1 MLRGVGGEARLRD
14 ARRERSE
21 ASFTA
26 GPTCFSTLDDSPAAP
41 PKRATQ
47 SWVNFLHTLVDR
59 IHAHV
64 LSLSLFFIFS
74 LSFFLLFSRV
84 LRPPLNLDSPG
95 YEILFIPIHPSS
107 PPFSR
112 WFLCLSLVLFVWS
125 KIEVT
130 FTTIVTRK
138 WWKIWIV
145 NFCNAVN
152 DFKLKD
158 IVKLFTFNRW

>member
-1 MLRGVGGEARLRD
+1 MRVERGT
-14 ARRERSE
+14 
-21 ASFTA
+21 SFTA

-64 LSLSLFFIFS
+64 LSLC
-74 LSFFLLFSRV
+74 LSPLFSRSSSV
-84 LRPPLNLDSPG
+84 LKSGFTG
-95 YEILFIPIHPSS
+95 YEILFNPIHPS
-107 PPFSR
+107 PP
-112 WFLCLSLVLFVWS
+112 SLIFMFISCFVRN
-125 KIEVT
+125 KIEVM
-130 FTTIVTRK
+130 VED
-138 WWKIWIV
+138 IV

-158 IVKLFTFNRW
+158 IVKLFVLIVNNWKILLFVTEFLFLYFL